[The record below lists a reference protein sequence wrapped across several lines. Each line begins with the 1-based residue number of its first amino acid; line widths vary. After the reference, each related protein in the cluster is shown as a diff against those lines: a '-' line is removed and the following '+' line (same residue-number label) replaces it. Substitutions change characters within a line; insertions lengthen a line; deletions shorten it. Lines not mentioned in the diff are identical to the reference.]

1 MTKAPITRNSKA
13 VWLWLFVVFAIVW
26 GGLNAHDAARFP
38 LDQGAIGF
46 VLIALPAIC
55 VHLVVGVRRNVVKAA
70 SRMTIELPHE

>member
-1 MTKAPITRNSKA
+1 MNKAPNTRSNKT
-13 VWLWLFVVFAIVW
+13 VWLWAFVAFAIVW
-26 GGLNAHDAARFP
+26 GALNAHDATRFP

-46 VLIALPAIC
+46 VLIALPALC